1 MCSKSQSKK
10 TKIKDS
16 NQESPRIF
24 DSLILSFGLWV
35 GTRTGAYLLPIMF
48 LVLICLITF
57 AATVCNFNPP
67 SSFAA
72 ILLFSGYSSS
82 IGSIPLQ
89 KVTFLEHIT
98 IHFDEIVFFQHGT
111 AKNHIRLITYNY
123 ISERKQHVAQKD
135 PATYKPSYNQTQ
147 FLQRFFF

>member
-1 MCSKSQSKK
+1 MSYNFCRYSVQFQSSKLLRGNPSV
-10 TKIKDS
+10 
-16 NQESPRIF
+16 
-24 DSLILSFGLWV
+24 LGL
-35 GTRTGAYLLPIMF
+35 F
-48 LVLICLITF
+48 L
-57 AATVCNFNPP
+57 
-67 SSFAA
+67 
-72 ILLFSGYSSS
+72 S

>member
-1 MCSKSQSKK
+1 MSYNFCRYSVQFQSSKLLRGNPSV
-10 TKIKDS
+10 
-16 NQESPRIF
+16 
-24 DSLILSFGLWV
+24 LGL
-35 GTRTGAYLLPIMF
+35 F
-48 LVLICLITF
+48 L
-57 AATVCNFNPP
+57 
-67 SSFAA
+67 
-72 ILLFSGYSSS
+72 S

-147 FLQRFFF
+147 FLQRFFFFIFSKVGHYFEEHIFSLSNTMFDMFVGKQTVLGF